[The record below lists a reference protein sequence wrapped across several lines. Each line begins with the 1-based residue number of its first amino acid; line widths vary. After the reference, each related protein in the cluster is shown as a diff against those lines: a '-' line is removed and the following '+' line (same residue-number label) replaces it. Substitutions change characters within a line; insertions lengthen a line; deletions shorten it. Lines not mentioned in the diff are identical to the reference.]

1 MFDPKLKEALSRV
14 QKPGRYTGGEPGSVY
29 KNKDEVDVRFAFCFP
44 DTYEVGMSFL
54 GEKILYEL
62 LNSHENWWCER
73 AFMPWLDMK
82 AEMERL
88 GLPLY
93 TMESKDPLTAFDAV
107 GFTLQY
113 ELSYTNIL
121 AMLDLAG
128 IPIHSAER
136 TGLTPL
142 VIAGGT
148 AMYNAEPIADFIDL
162 VSLGEGEDITV
173 ELVELHRKARREG
186 WSKTQFLRAAA
197 QLPGIYVP
205 SLYEV
210 TYHDD
215 GTVAEITPL
224 EGAPTVV
231 TKRIVHDMDKSFFP
245 TQTIVP
251 STEIVQDRVMLE
263 LFRGCIRGCRFC
275 QAGRGVASFWCRRDG
290 GAIRSGCF
298 RFEHSGGIV
307 PTGENSFWLSH
318 YKVDREERYSFFR

>member
-88 GLPLY
+88 SLPLY

-148 AMYNAEPIADFIDL
+148 AMYNACL
-162 VSLGEGEDITV
+162 LYTS
-173 ELVELHRKARREG
+173 
-186 WSKTQFLRAAA
+186 
-197 QLPGIYVP
+197 P
-205 SLYEV
+205 S
-210 TYHDD
+210 
-215 GTVAEITPL
+215 P
-224 EGAPTVV
+224 
-231 TKRIVHDMDKSFFP
+231 
-245 TQTIVP
+245 
-251 STEIVQDRVMLE
+251 
-263 LFRGCIRGCRFC
+263 
-275 QAGRGVASFWCRRDG
+275 RDC
-290 GAIRSGCF
+290 S
-298 RFEHSGGIV
+298 
-307 PTGENSFWLSH
+307 
-318 YKVDREERYSFFR
+318 